1 MADIRQ
7 AVDGT
12 GVYEAYHGERP
23 ALHEIEVKGSEHF
36 SVPVE
41 DFIISPLI
49 ESAGMYLVSIHKGV
63 EQERKIADLNPD
75 EYTKIHG
82 LIPCVE
88 LYLDTEETFYI
99 KF

>member
-7 AVDGT
+7 AVDGSP
-12 GVYEAYHGERP
+12 VRDAFYGESKV
-23 ALHEIEVKGSEHF
+23 LHELEIKGNQHF
-36 SVPVE
+36 SIPTE

-49 ESAGMYLVSIHKGV
+49 ESCGMYLVSIHKGV
-63 EQERKIADLNPD
+63 TQERKIADLNPD

-82 LIPCVE
+82 MIPSVE
-88 LYLDTEETFYI
+88 LYLDTEETYYI